1 MTHHKKK
8 SRVPFKDQKLHLVY
22 FIDSQ
27 KSQSFKLSMR
37 SAVIYLTL
45 AALGLAFAIAGSI
58 WSTKNIS
65 RSKRLLAENRALRKS
80 LFEYQTRFDSAF
92 ASVYPA
98 VSSLP
103 SKAVNSAIISDNLP
117 SSEEE
122 LQDAPKNEKV
132 EARQLAFVPAKS
144 TADIKAKVP
153 ADAKGKENSESKLE
167 LAKNLSNAETVQNR
181 NSIKDSSS
189 PSLMDKPKL
198 TEPSKT
204 SETPKLAE
212 IVKTTKEENLA
223 QVSKMPVASETSQD
237 GVNSSA
243 ATHSEEGKIGDAG
256 IHSNLNTKSN
266 QSPPASESLP
276 SEPVQ
281 SNSTDFPK
289 ISNSK
294 IEMRGSNYRVS
305 FKLRSTAPNTPTSGK
320 LWALAVLDN
329 DGKTVYRTY
338 PAQINLSQG
347 GKIKSFHGAER
358 YRVSNFT
365 VKFFNINVESLEKAT
380 LKSIAIGVSN
390 EKGEYTSYP
399 VPLTSISRDSTASP
413 SGG

>member
-1 MTHHKKK
+1 V
-8 SRVPFKDQKLHLVY
+8 SLKDQKLHLVY

-27 KSQSFKLSMR
+27 KSQSFQLSMR
-37 SAVIYLTL
+37 SAVIYLSL

-80 LFEYQTRFDSAF
+80 LFEYQTRFDGAF
-92 ASVYPA
+92 ASAYPA

-103 SKAVNSAIISDNLP
+103 SKTVNSAIISDNLP
-117 SSEEE
+117 SSDEE
-122 LQDAPKNEKV
+122 LQDAPKIEKNEKLD
-132 EARQLAFVPAKS
+132 ARQLAFVPAKS

-153 ADAKGKENSESKLE
+153 ADAKGKESIE
-167 LAKNLSNAETVQNR
+167 AKQEMARNLSKAEVVQSR
-181 NSIKDSSS
+181 NGIKDSSSSS
-189 PSLMDKPKL
+189 PSLMDRPKL
-198 TEPSKT
+198 ETSK
-204 SETPKLAE
+204 SNEAPKPAE
-212 IVKTTKEENLA
+212 IEKTTQEENLA
-223 QVSKMPVASETSQD
+223 QVSKMPVGTETSLD
-237 GVNSSA
+237 SASSNVA
-243 ATHSEEGKIGDAG
+243 LNAEEGKTADAG
-256 IHSNLNTKSN
+256 VESNSNVKST
-266 QSPPASESLP
+266 QSPPTVESRP
-276 SEPVQ
+276 SVPVL

-305 FKLRSTAPNTPTSGK
+305 FELRSTAPNTPTSGK
-320 LWALAVLDN
+320 LWALAVLD
-329 DGKTVYRTY
+329 DGGKTVYRTY

-347 GKIKSFHGAER
+347 GKIKSLHGAER